1 MSSNAEQGSSTPSD
15 GHQGENNGSVEE
27 PSSKKRRNL
36 SDEGEED
43 GSVEGYG
50 RRPPFTRSHVIQRS
64 GGKFHLLIGVTGSV
78 AVIKLHELIQK
89 LYDACPENKL
99 VIKIAATKSAL
110 TLLDTQD
117 FEIDEVIYDDRDEWS
132 MWRGRGDAVL
142 HIELRK
148 WADAMLIAPLDAN
161 SLAKIAI
168 GLCDNLVTSIVR
180 AWDPRKP
187 LYFAPAMNTM
197 MWENPL
203 TFQHRNTL
211 KDLLRYKEIPP
222 MEKELMCGD
231 SGMGAM
237 ATTQMIATVVATIV
251 RNRFAVYTPC
261 DADPEE

>member
-1 MSSNAEQGSSTPSD
+1 MDTDDVGSSSPQDQSS
-15 GHQGENNGSVEE
+15 GKASE
-27 PSSKKRRNL
+27 PNSKRRRNL
-36 SDEGEED
+36 SEAESGEDEGSSKET
-43 GSVEGYG
+43 G
-50 RRPPFTRSHVIQRS
+50 RRPPFTRSHTIQRT
-64 GGKFHLLIGVTGSV
+64 GGKFHLLLAVTGSV
-78 AVIKLHELIQK
+78 AVIKLDELIKK
-89 LYDACPENKL
+89 LHESCPPNKL
-99 VIKIAATKSAL
+99 IIKVAATKSAL

-117 FEIDEVIYDDRDEWS
+117 FEIDEIIYDDRDEWS
-132 MWRGRGDAVL
+132 MWRNRGDAVL

-161 SLAKIAI
+161 SLAKIAVGI
-168 GLCDNLVTSIVR
+168 CDNLVTSIVR

-231 SGMGAM
+231 TGMGAM
-237 ATTQMIATVVATIV
+237 ASTQMIATILATVV
-251 RNRFAVYTPC
+251 RNRFAVYTPVES
-261 DADPEE
+261 DPVE

>member
-1 MSSNAEQGSSTPSD
+1 
-15 GHQGENNGSVEE
+15 
-27 PSSKKRRNL
+27 L
-36 SDEGEED
+36 SDENEED

-99 VIKIAATKSAL
+99 VIKVPATKSAL

-197 MWENPL
+197 MWESPL

>member
-1 MSSNAEQGSSTPSD
+1 MDCNAEGNCISSQGGSSDSV
-15 GHQGENNGSVEE
+15 GEPNSKRMRSQSGGDVE
-27 PSSKKRRNL
+27 
-36 SDEGEED
+36 EED
-43 GSVEGYG
+43 GSVKEVE
-50 RRPPFTRSHVIQRS
+50 RRPPFTRSHTIQRS

-78 AVIKLHELIQK
+78 AVIKLNELIEK
-89 LYDACPENKL
+89 LYESCPEKKL
-99 VIKIAATKSAL
+99 LIKVAATKSAL
-110 TLLDTQD
+110 TLLETQD
-117 FEIDEVIYDDRDEWS
+117 FEIDEVIYEDRDEWS

-161 SLAKIAI
+161 SLAKIAVGI
-168 GLCDNLVTSIVR
+168 SDNLVTSIVR

-237 ATTQMIATVVATIV
+237 ASTKMIATVIATVV

-261 DADPEE
+261 ENDPVE